1 MGKSVRV
8 VTYIQKD
15 IYEAIR
21 KAYPEARSGGEA
33 VALFI
38 YETLGGTID
47 KREFEAKAVEI
58 ARALAILKKE
68 NII

>member
-8 VTYIQKD
+8 VTYIQKE
-15 IYEAIR
+15 ILEAIR
-21 KAYPEARSGGEA
+21 KAYPDAKSDGEA
-33 VALFI
+33 IALFI
-38 YETLGGTID
+38 YETLGGMID
-47 KREFEAKAVEI
+47 RREFDGKAVEI